1 MAVSILKRPR
11 GFILENFISGT
22 VTSIQDTISGA
33 LFVINSHGLFDG
45 DVIYCKSPIENY
57 NGFFYVD
64 KFNDD
69 SFLLSEY
76 ESAPFVGGPYIPFIK
91 NSEVSYYYSPSD
103 HEWNCIHLPIIYEL
117 SNTLWPVNSADTV
130 RIISSVTD
138 SNGYCALSL
147 SGDIKATGSAAVL
160 DSVIVSNA
168 NDSSYNGVYQI
179 RAYTNDTTF
188 VIDLAYSLL
197 GSDAALSGASIQ
209 FYYNNYVVKV
219 QVWGGLN
226 SGHEYYAQKPYELLG
241 TLDLIPDETG
251 ITKFSVSD
259 LLKEH
264 IKNSNNLLLGTLPN
278 NLDAWT
284 GFFIKYG
291 EEYDTSD
298 GTVLSRSTV
307 TYTSDLS
314 NFQGKAVNAIL
325 PFKNLYSGAL
335 SEFSSEN
342 SSQKF
347 LTNFIRPT
355 IFSGQYFDLGILW
368 DGIQTIFLKSE
379 WYLNNVLQ
387 DTDYGSALDA
397 FYTGVYREQIEA
409 NCNYDR
415 VDVTAYKTTGI
426 PAPST
431 WGDSSFASAYDFKTA
446 TQLIEIVGL
455 GTGQQAAYTAMSAS
469 NGDVVIVDLIVEVS
483 GVWTGTLLSLSAILT
498 NSADTGVNS
507 TASPDITANGTY
519 NFRLE
524 VPVTVSS
531 PVVERL
537 HIVFTSLNILTG
549 GPAIS
554 ITVNNYVSVV
564 SSNNII
570 SETKTIDID
579 CECIQSKATG
589 YNLQWLNNLGH
600 FDSWYFKAYA
610 DQIIDIVETEET
622 ETNLFEDWPN
632 SYGEF
637 SDTVNKET
645 SRRSRQQFLCRSEG
659 LTLDQMNA
667 IKFIKS
673 SPLVQIVNSIY
684 DRTTVILDSDS
695 FTAYKEGQQEQYTIS
710 FICTYTNDIP
720 SQPG

>member
-1 MAVSILKRPR
+1 MAVSIYDRPT
-11 GFILENFISGT
+11 GLVSNEDQVSALTFK
-22 VTSIQDTISGA
+22 DTIDGISV
-33 LFVINSHGLFDG
+33 VISSSNHTLITGRY
-45 DVIYCKSPIENY
+45 VYIKSNIQNY
-57 NGFFYVD
+57 NGFWYVEFRTSASFYIRRNVNED
-64 KFNDD
+64 RVTWIRDTDILVYDTINTNQHIWFC
-69 SFLLSEY
+69 
-76 ESAPFVGGPYIPFIK
+76 V
-91 NSEVSYYYSPSD
+91 
-103 HEWNCIHLPIIYEL
+103 HLPIVYEI
-117 SNTLWPVNSADTV
+117 SNDLWPVNTVDSV

-160 DSVIVSNA
+160 DYVIVSNA

-179 RAYTNDTTF
+179 MAYTNDTTF

-209 FYYNNYVVKV
+209 FYYNNYIVKV

-226 SGHEYYAQKPYELLG
+226 NGHEYYAQKPYELLG
-241 TLDLIPDETG
+241 TLDLIPDAEG
-251 ITKFSVSD
+251 ITKFSISD
-259 LLKEH
+259 TLKEH
-264 IKNSNNLLLGTLPN
+264 IKNTNNLLLGTLPN

-298 GTVLSRSTV
+298 GTELSRSTV
-307 TYTSDLS
+307 TYTSDI
-314 NFQGKAVNAIL
+314 NFQGKAVNAML
-325 PFKNLYSGAL
+325 PFKNIYSGSL
-335 SEFSSEN
+335 SEYISYGG
-342 SSQKF
+342 SQKF

-368 DGIQTIFLKSE
+368 DGGSTIFFKKE
-379 WYLNNVLQ
+379 FYLNNVLQ
-387 DTDYGSALDA
+387 ETQNSEVLDA
-397 FYTGVYREQIEA
+397 FYTGVYRHQIEA

-415 VDVTAYKTTGI
+415 VDVAAYKTTGI

-720 SQPG
+720 SQTG

>member
-1 MAVSILKRPR
+1 MAVTLLKRPE
-11 GFILENFISGT
+11 GYIISETAVTADGT
-22 VTSIQDTISGA
+22 SNSGGELRITKTA
-33 LFVINSHGLFDG
+33 HGLSGG
-45 DVIYCKSPIENY
+45 DYIYIKSNVESY
-57 NGFFYVD
+57 NGFWYVIV
-64 KFNDD
+64 FNSSTFTIREYSAD
-69 SFLLSEY
+69 SNL
-76 ESAPFVGGPYIPFIK
+76 AFIK
-91 NSEVSYYYSPSD
+91 EASVLDYYEATAS
-103 HEWNCIHLPIIYEL
+103 HGWNCVHLPIVYKL
-117 SNTLWPVNSADTV
+117 SNNLWPINTADTV
-130 RIISSVTD
+130 RVISSVTD

-160 DSVIVSNA
+160 DSVIVTNA
-168 NDSSYNGVYQI
+168 NDSDYNGVYQI

-209 FYYNNYVVKV
+209 FYYNNYVVKA

-259 LLKEH
+259 ILKEH
-264 IKNSNNLLLGTLPN
+264 IKNTNNLLLGTLPN

-298 GTVLSRSTV
+298 GAVLSRSTV
-307 TYTSDLS
+307 AYTSDIS
-314 NFQGKAVNAIL
+314 NFQGKAVNAML
-325 PFKNLYSGAL
+325 PFKNVYSGAL

-342 SSQKF
+342 SNQKF

-368 DGIQTIFLKSE
+368 DGGSTIFFKKE
-379 WYLNNVLQ
+379 FYLNNVLQ
-387 DTDYGSALDA
+387 ETQNSEVLDA
-397 FYTGVYREQIEA
+397 FYTGVYRHQIEA
-409 NCNYDR
+409 NCDYDR
-415 VDVTAYKTTGI
+415 VDVTAVQGDTYNTTQAASWTGAGSFDSTSGLSFTEALTSASSAIEAYQAVSIPDGKTVLVTLTVAISGTWTGSSLGVNI
-426 PAPST
+426 SMFLT
-431 WGDSSFASAYDFKTA
+431 DSGGTLSSDSSLTTDP
-446 TQLIEIVGL
+446 
-455 GTGQQAAYTAMSAS
+455 
-469 NGDVVIVDLIVEVS
+469 VS
-483 GVWTGTLLSLSAILT
+483 FLS
-498 NSADTGVNS
+498 
-507 TASPDITANGTY
+507 NGTY
-519 NFRLE
+519 TIHFIIRSTAASARMYLRLSQLF
-524 VPVTVSS
+524 VDTGTANVT
-531 PVVERL
+531 
-537 HIVFTSLNILTG
+537 
-549 GPAIS
+549 
-554 ITVNNYVSVV
+554 ITMPSQYQLFDTNGNSVV
-564 SSNNII
+564 

-579 CECIQSKATG
+579 CECLQSKATG

-637 SDTVNKET
+637 ADTVNKET

-659 LTLDQMNA
+659 LTLVQMNA

-684 DRTTVILDSDS
+684 DRTTVILDRDS
-695 FTAYKEGQQEQYTIS
+695 FTAYKEGQLEQYTIS